1 MNLQTHLK
9 PDLWRAVSDTYGA
22 ENYSHAVLDA
32 MHHVSNVLR
41 EKAGV
46 DADGGAL
53 VGQAL
58 GGKTP
63 RLRVNKLQTES
74 ERNVQKGLAQ
84 ILRGLYL
91 GIRNPRS
98 HEQIEDSKETADAII
113 YFVDYLLDILG
124 RSEEPFTMPKF
135 LARAFDV
142 DFVESD
148 RYARL
153 LAAEIPAKKQT
164 DAIIEI
170 YRKKRDGDGE
180 KVKYMVR
187 AILELLSQ
195 DQVAD
200 FLDVASEELQ
210 TTSDDADVRMT
221 LQILPPDLWP
231 RVSEVARLRA
241 ENKLIRSIEHGK
253 FDRFASE
260 CHEGALG
267 TWARRFLRCFDL
279 KREGRSALLAK
290 LESTSALDRAYVAR
304 YFMGVL
310 PGVCDGEWQRDRFVK
325 AICSAVLGG
334 DDYVKKRLTDHLWPN
349 DWREAMRESLK
360 DLEESDPDL
369 WNSLQDDRIPEEEIP
384 F

>member
-1 MNLQTHLK
+1 MNLQTHVN
-9 PDLWRAVSDTYGA
+9 PDLWRAVSSTYEA
-22 ENYSHAVLDA
+22 KNYSPAVLDA
-32 MHHVSNVLR
+32 MHHLSNVLR

-74 ERNVQKGLAQ
+74 ERNVQKGLEQ

-135 LARAFDV
+135 LSRAFDV

-164 DAIIEI
+164 DAMIEI

-180 KVKYMVR
+180 KLKYMVR

-200 FLDVASEELQ
+200 FLDVASEELE

-231 RVSEVARLRA
+231 RVSEVARLRV
-241 ENKLIRSIEHGK
+241 ENKLIRSMEDGK
-253 FDRFASE
+253 FDAFAGE
-260 CHEGALG
+260 CHGGALG
-267 TWARRFLRCFDL
+267 TWARRFLRCFEL
-279 KREGRSALLAK
+279 KSEVRSALLAK
-290 LESTSALDRAYVAR
+290 LESTSALDRAYVAE

-310 PGVCDGEWQRDRFVK
+310 PGVCDAEWQSDRFVK

-334 DDYVKKRLTDHLWPN
+334 DDYVKKGLTHHFWPK
-349 DWREAMRESLK
+349 DWREAIREGLK
-360 DLEESDPDL
+360 DLEESDPDF
-369 WNSLQDDRIPEEEIP
+369 WNSLRDEEIP